1 MEFWGAYR
9 TQKKTRQN
17 YFKKKKVHSRVLSFT
32 CTNWAEGRKGHIKLD
47 LIKQKFKECHLT
59 SVTVIDFR
67 EDWIK
72 RRESKRKGDYLRHS
86 KTMLG
91 KLYITIIIVTCQ
103 SSVNNFGT
111 FQPAS

>member
-17 YFKKKKVHSRVLSFT
+17 YFLKKRFILEFSVLLVQIGQKVERD
-32 CTNWAEGRKGHIKLD
+32 HIKLD

-59 SVTVIDFR
+59 SVTMIDFR

-72 RRESKRKGDYLRHS
+72 RRESKRKGDYPRHS